1 MFLCHLY
8 FKSHFQR
15 SRCIYIYVLQ
25 QIYLK
30 MSRNILPALK
40 QTVKVIPAFDS
51 VSNERTIQLYHH
63 KVDKANV
70 TVLYVPGR

>member
-1 MFLCHLY
+1 MPSLLQMEFLKVTYLY
-8 FKSHFQR
+8 LR
-15 SRCIYIYVLQ
+15 NILQ
-25 QIYLK
+25 HIYLK

-51 VSNERTIQLYHH
+51 TSKERTIQLYHH

-70 TVLYVPGR
+70 TVLYVQGR

>member
-1 MFLCHLY
+1 MPSLLQMEFPKVTYLY
-8 FKSHFQR
+8 LR
-15 SRCIYIYVLQ
+15 NILQ
-25 QIYLK
+25 HIYLK

-51 VSNERTIQLYHH
+51 ISNERTIQLYHH
-63 KVDKANV
+63 KVDNAHV

>member
-1 MFLCHLY
+1 MSCVFQIAFSKAMLFLYL
-8 FKSHFQR
+8 R
-15 SRCIYIYVLQ
+15 NLLQ

-51 VSNERTIQLYHH
+51 ISNERTIQLYHH